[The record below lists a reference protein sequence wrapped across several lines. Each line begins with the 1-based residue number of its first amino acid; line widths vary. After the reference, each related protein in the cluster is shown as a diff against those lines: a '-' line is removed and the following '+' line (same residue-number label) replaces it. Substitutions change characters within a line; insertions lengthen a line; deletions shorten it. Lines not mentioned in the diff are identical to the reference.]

1 MQQDQRWAATTREVM
16 QFDALGGKAAKSE
29 RADKTRHKKGLAVSL
44 MCGPQGEAARLTSPL
59 QPKVLHTLAT
69 RYSCPCSPQ

>member
-16 QFDALGGKAAKSE
+16 QFDAVGGNAANE
-29 RADKTRHKKGLAVSL
+29 RESRQNQTQEGLAVCL
-44 MCGPQGEAARLTSPL
+44 VCGPKGAAARLTSPL
-59 QPKVLHTLAT
+59 QPKVLHALAI